1 MVVHSLL
8 KESSMKQLQSIKAI
22 SRIMALT
29 GLSSVRAAEST
40 RMIEGLSVN
49 KELDCQTLSAVSGG
63 LNNIEDMDIDGMLA
77 MYSGTNMMQYYLQ
90 KLGYI

>member
-1 MVVHSLL
+1 
-8 KESSMKQLQSIKAI
+8 MKQLQSIKAI

-29 GLSSVRAAEST
+29 GLSPVRTAEST

-63 LNNIEDMDIDGMLA
+63 QPRLPIELWELGED
-77 MYSGTNMMQYYLQ
+77 LQ
-90 KLGYI
+90 PNYVPLILGLII